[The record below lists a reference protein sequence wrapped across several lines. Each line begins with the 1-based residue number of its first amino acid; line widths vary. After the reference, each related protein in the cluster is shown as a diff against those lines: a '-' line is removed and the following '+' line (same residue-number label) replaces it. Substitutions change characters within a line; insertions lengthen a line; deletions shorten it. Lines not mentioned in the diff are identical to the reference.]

1 MKQFKPV
8 FIALAAIL
16 ILLTAVS
23 ASAEKTVTL
32 TFTGDCTIGSEE
44 ATRKKDDSFD
54 TYADKKGYDYFF
66 ANFKGIFEQDDL
78 TVINFEGVLSDS
90 RGQESTK
97 KRYRFRG
104 PTDFVKI
111 LTGSS
116 IDACS
121 LANNHIADFGRQG
134 EESTK
139 ATLTEAGIGW
149 FQGFDMYTY
158 EKDGIKIVF
167 IALDNITYNKGS
179 EKIRKKISEMKAS
192 GEANA
197 VVVCWHTGLEY
208 RGAHEEGTE
217 RNAKNVINAG
227 ADLIIINH
235 PHVLQG
241 IGVINNRTVFYS
253 LGNFVFGGNSKIET
267 RKHLIDQT
275 VTSLYTAVVKVKMTF
290 TNEGKYLGQQITIL
304 PALTTG
310 ANPVNDYQP
319 RRATMEEAKDIH
331 FAFQRDTTFQIPEV
345 TMDEEGLSKIELG
358 YLAAFDGVEMP
369 ESETDT
375 PQVVP
380 EAANPTPT
388 RNTKGK

>member
-1 MKQFKPV
+1 MKHCRYFS
-8 FIALAAIL
+8 ALLAAIL
-16 ILLTAVS
+16 VLLAAFS
-23 ASAEKTVTL
+23 AAAEKTVNL
-32 TFTGDCTIGSEE
+32 TFTGDCTIGSEDMV
-44 ATRKKDDSFD
+44 RKKDDSFD
-54 TYADKKGYDYFF
+54 SYAGRNGYGYFF
-66 ANFKGIFEQDDL
+66 ENFKSLFEQDDL

-90 RGQESTK
+90 SGQESTK

-104 PTDFVKI
+104 PTDFVRI
-111 LTGSS
+111 LTDSS

-121 LANNHIADFGRQG
+121 LANNHIGDFGRQG

-149 FQGFDMYTY
+149 FQGFDFYTY
-158 EKDGIKIVF
+158 VKDGVKIVF

-179 EKIRKKISEMKAS
+179 EKIRKQISEMKAS

-208 RGAHEEGTE
+208 RGAHEENTE
-217 RNAKNVINAG
+217 RNARNVINAG

-241 IGVINNRTVFYS
+241 ISVINNRSVFYS

-267 RKHLIDQT
+267 RKFLADQT
-275 VTSLYTAVVKVKMTF
+275 VTSLYTAVLKVKMTF
-290 TNEGKYLGQQITIL
+290 NNDGKYLGQQITIL

-310 ANPVNDYQP
+310 ADPVNNYQP
-319 RRATMEEAKDIH
+319 RRATAEEAKDIH
-331 FAFQRDTTFQIPEV
+331 HAFQRDTLFKLPEV
-345 TMDEEGLSKIELG
+345 TMDGDGLSKIELG

-369 ESETDT
+369 ESEPDT
-375 PQVVP
+375 PQGIP